1 MTKKEL
7 VDRISE
13 ELGVKRVIVT
23 DLAAAAVA
31 VQLVGTD
38 IGSPNATGKAYKS
51 LRATRM
57 ERDMVKK
64 LNRAA
69 GRLHRL

>member
-1 MTKKEL
+1 VTKKKATENDKVL
-7 VDRISE
+7 RSANTA
-13 ELGVKRVIVT
+13 T